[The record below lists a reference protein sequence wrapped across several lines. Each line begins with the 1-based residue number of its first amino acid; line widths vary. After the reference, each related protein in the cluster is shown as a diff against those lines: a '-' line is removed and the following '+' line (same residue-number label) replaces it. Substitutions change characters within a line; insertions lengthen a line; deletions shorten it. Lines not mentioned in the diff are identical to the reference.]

1 LRAAPA
7 GANRTNRTETNM
19 SSSAWQVYSLDRL
32 TETLQGKEPQF
43 IEFLRSPALSGAIYR
58 LPAGSRDMQA
68 PHLEDEIY
76 FVVSGH
82 AWLQI
87 GADKREIGPG
97 HILYVR
103 ATAEHSFFN
112 IDEDLTLVVIFGPAR
127 PMQTPAK
134 SRLPPG

>member
-1 LRAAPA
+1 
-7 GANRTNRTETNM
+7 M
-19 SSSAWQVYSLDRL
+19 STSAWQVHSLESLTARL
-32 TETLQGKEPQF
+32 QDKQPGF
-43 IEFLRSPALSGAIYR
+43 IEFLRSPSLSGAVYR

-87 GADKREIGPG
+87 GADQHEIGPG

-112 IDEDLTLVVIFGPAR
+112 IDKDLTLVVIFGAR
-127 PMQTPAK
+127 PLRPVATVRSAPQ
-134 SRLPPG
+134 